1 MTPAARAAGLESG
14 AADILA
20 VLEAAESDRPSILDL
35 GYGGF
40 AVFMAA
46 MYPERVRSII
56 LTNLRSSFPQL
67 GVHFG
72 ATDRNSCL
80 ARYRRRPYRPTTHAF
95 LTIPS
100 CSDGGHGP
108 TVSTRV
114 PRYWPG
120 PLSLLAIRTSSH
132 FWTMSECQA
141 RVSPTRK
148 PYLGH

>member
-1 MTPAARAAGLESG
+1 MTPAARAQSDPLPTSDGAAGLESG

-46 MYPERVRSII
+46 TYPERVRSII

-80 ARYRRRPYRPTTHAF
+80 ARYRRRPTG
-95 LTIPS
+95 L
-100 CSDGGHGP
+100 
-108 TVSTRV
+108 
-114 PRYWPG
+114 
-120 PLSLLAIRTSSH
+120 
-132 FWTMSECQA
+132 Q
-141 RVSPTRK
+141 PTRFSRSRVAAMVGTG
-148 PYLGH
+148 PPSQRESPGIGPDH